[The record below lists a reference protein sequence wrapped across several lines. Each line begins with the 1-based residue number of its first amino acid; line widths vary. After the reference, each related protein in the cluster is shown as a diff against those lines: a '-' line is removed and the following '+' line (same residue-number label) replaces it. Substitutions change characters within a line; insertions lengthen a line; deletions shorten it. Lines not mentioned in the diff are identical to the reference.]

1 MTHGHKYNVKL
12 GYDSIVNMACCAGA
26 DILLFGHTH
35 RQVFFDVNG
44 LTVMNPGS
52 VDRGY
57 YGVIEIKAGRID
69 AEVKNI

>member
-1 MTHGHKYNVKL
+1 
-12 GYDSIVNMACCAGA
+12 MACCAGA